1 MIIRVNGKERE
12 LPEATTLA
20 SLLKVLEVKPQGIAL
35 EVNREIVPKRLYD
48 ETVLCAGD
56 AVEIVRMTGGG

>member
-12 LPEATTLA
+12 IPDDTRLSA
-20 SLLKVLEVKPQGIAL
+20 LLKSLEVMPQGIAL
-35 EVNREIVPKRLYD
+35 EVNKEIVPKRLYN
-48 ETVLCAGD
+48 ETVLRAGD

>member
-1 MIIRVNGKERE
+1 MLIRVNGKERE
-12 LPEATTLA
+12 IPENTTLE
-20 SLLKVLEVKPQGIAL
+20 SLLKSLELKPQGIAL

-48 ETVLCAGD
+48 ETILHPGD